1 MEYQK
6 ITNFLITKP
15 DEVLRLITKKWV
27 KVYHQSNSTD
37 DRYKPNKQIRFKTS
51 LLKSGLCDY
60 SNACIVVKGNR
71 KNKKNIK

>member
-6 ITNFLITKP
+6 ITNFLSTKP

-27 KVYHQSNSTD
+27 KVYHQSSSTD
-37 DRYKPNKQIRFKTS
+37 DRYKPNKQIRFKRS

-60 SNACIVVKGNR
+60 SDGILL
-71 KNKKNIK
+71 